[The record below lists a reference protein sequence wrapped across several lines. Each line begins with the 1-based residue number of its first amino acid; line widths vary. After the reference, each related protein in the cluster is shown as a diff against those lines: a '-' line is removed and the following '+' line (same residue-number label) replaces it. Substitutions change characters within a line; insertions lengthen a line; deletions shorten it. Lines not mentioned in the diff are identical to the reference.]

1 MTEAEFANLVE
12 DIRPELVR
20 IAARRAGRDQ
30 AEDAVQKAVMQ
41 IWNAEKWRA
50 TPRETVAGWLRQR
63 SKDRGRNEMRGLA
76 RLRDAQRNLR
86 VLGDKGHKRSPR
98 QPNSDGEGY

>member
-20 IAARRAGRDQ
+20 IAARRCGRDQ
-30 AEDAVQKAVMQ
+30 AEDAVQKGVLRLWESRQWVTAD
-41 IWNAEKWRA
+41 RH
-50 TPRETVAGWLRQR
+50 TVAGWLRHKAV
-63 SKDRGRNEMRGLA
+63 SRGQDEMKSLL
-76 RLRDAQRNLR
+76 RLRAAQRNIR
-86 VLGDKGHKRSPR
+86 VLSDKGHKQTAR